1 MGTVTKVMFGLI
13 ILTGG
18 GGIFMSL
25 SMIPGKVDALK
36 TAKLQAEKNAQTY
49 RSEADGL
56 KSELSVGQENLKN
69 KMKDLAKITKD
80 FEASNVS
87 RDTLIENERI
97 AKKAKSDAEVERNDY
112 KEKLT
117 KMENMFGQAQEGQR
131 IAEESLSKM
140 ERALSKLKNKKKAPK
155 VKKQAPAKASKGVVK
170 NVDPKYGFI
179 TINLGENDTNKGA
192 VFVVKRGGKKIGV
205 ITVTNVRGGNS
216 YCKADKTQTQGMAVN
231 PLTGNIKAG
240 DEVELNK

>member
-1 MGTVTKVMFGLI
+1 MGIVTKVMFGLI

-140 ERALSKLKNKKKAPK
+140 NGHYQSLRIKKRHLRSRSRLRRR
-155 VKKQAPAKASKGVVK
+155 PAKVWSKMLTQNTVSSPSIWGRTTPIKVL
-170 NVDPKYGFI
+170 FSWLSEAERR
-179 TINLGENDTNKGA
+179 LG
-192 VFVVKRGGKKIGV
+192 
-205 ITVTNVRGGNS
+205 S
-216 YCKADKTQTQGMAVN
+216 L
-231 PLTGNIKAG
+231 P
-240 DEVELNK
+240 